1 MAYNISNLDSSLKNY
16 VDGNKAELV
25 SKAIF
30 SAKSTGFMSLQTGVK
45 AQCPIV
51 VMDDNVVFQNGSN
64 CGFNAS
70 GDTTFTDRMLDPAFI
85 KINKAWCD
93 KTFLKT
99 YANNEVRVGAGK
111 EQMPFEEL
119 ITSNLIKKIGKE
131 LEKLIWNGDKT
142 NGTGNMALLD
152 GILTLMAA
160 DITST
165 AIPAGNVQAKGS
177 DNVYTRAT
185 KLWNALP
192 SDIIDDCAIIM
203 GTDKFRAMVSEILA
217 MNNYHLVVNYEKG
230 KYEMTIPYTNITV
243 YGITGLDGVDKIIAT
258 PWANFFYGVDA
269 EDDSE
274 VFDLWY
280 SKDDRLFK
288 FDCEFA
294 AAINYAVPEYIYVN
308 Q

>member
-1 MAYNISNLDSSLKNY
+1 MAYSITNLDSALKNY

-30 SAKSTGFMSLQTGVK
+30 SAKSTNFMNLQTGVK
-45 AQCPIV
+45 SQQPIV
-51 VMDDNVVFQNGSN
+51 VMDDTVTFQNGAD
-64 CGFNAS
+64 CGFSAS
-70 GDTTFTDRMLDPAFI
+70 GDTTFTDRMLEPAFI
-85 KINKAWCD
+85 KINKSWCD

-99 YANNEVRVGAGK
+99 FAKNEVRVGAGK
-111 EQMPFEEL
+111 EEMPFEQL

-131 LEKLIWNGDKT
+131 LEKLIWQGDKT
-142 NGTGNMALLD
+142 HGVGNMALLD
-152 GILTLMAA
+152 GILTLMTA

-165 AIPAGNVQAKGS
+165 AIPAGNVQAKGT
-177 DNVYTRAT
+177 DKVYERAV

-192 SDIIDDCAIIM
+192 SDIADDAAIIM
-203 GTDKFRAMVSEILA
+203 GTDNFRAMVTEILVA
-217 MNNYHLVVNYEKG
+217 NNYHLVVNYEKG
-230 KYEMTIPYTNITV
+230 RYEMTIPYTNVTV
-243 YGITGLDGVDKIIAT
+243 YGVTGLDGTDVIIAS
-258 PWANFFYGVDA
+258 PWNNFFYGVDA

-280 SKDDRLFK
+280 SKDDRVFK

-308 Q
+308 K

>member
-1 MAYNISNLDSSLKNY
+1 MGYNITNLDSALKNY

-45 AQCPIV
+45 ATTPIV
-51 VMDDNVVFQNGSN
+51 VMDDNVVFQDGSN

-70 GDTTFTDRMLDPAFI
+70 GDTTFTDRMLEPAFV

-119 ITSNLIKKIGKE
+119 ITSNPIKKIGKE
-131 LEKLIWNGDKT
+131 LEKLLWQGDKT

-152 GILTLMAA
+152 GILTLMNA

-165 AIPAGNVQAKGS
+165 AIPAANVQAKS
-177 DNVYTRAT
+177 TDKVYERAI

-192 SDIIDDCAIIM
+192 ADIADDSAVIM
-203 GTDKFRAMVSEILA
+203 GTDNFRSMVSEILVA
-217 MNNYHLVVNYEKG
+217 NNYHLVVNYEKG

-243 YGITGLDGVDKIIAT
+243 YGITGLDNTDVIIAT
-258 PWANFFYGVDA
+258 PWENIFYGVDA
-269 EDDSE
+269 EDDAE
-274 VFDLWY
+274 TFDLWY
-280 SKDDRLFK
+280 SKDDKLFK

-294 AAINYAVPEYIYVN
+294 ASVNYAVPEYIYVN
-308 Q
+308 K